1 MSGHAVTCSTWSALV
16 VPSQL
21 GPELLVVE
29 HAGER
34 GDRGIEEHD
43 AGDIG
48 WVLADVEAGG
58 EAGDAVADQD
68 HRQRHVGGAQRAVER
83 GCGPGGGHHRRAG
96 GVAHAGVVP
105 GAGPD
110 IGPQGGAELGPGRRR
125 EAHAAEEHQRRR
137 TGSLALQVRRLA
149 VDLVEIAG
157 PRGRVGRRA
166 VAHAVR
172 RSAETA
178 TDSRLATRREPRRRI
193 RLDVVCRHCPSARTR
208 SPVRSSRLSPHGQA
222 PPLVMSTLRNTMG

>member
-1 MSGHAVTCSTWSALV
+1 MSGQAVTCSTWLGTRRT
-16 VPSQL
+16 VPT

-34 GDRGIEEHD
+34 GDGGVEEHD

-48 WVLADVEAGG
+48 WVLADVEAGR

-68 HRQRHVGGAQRAVER
+68 DRSRHVGGAQRAVER
-83 GCGPGGGHHRRAG
+83 GRGSGGGHHRRAG
-96 GVAHAGVVP
+96 GVADAGVVP

-110 IGPQGGAELGPGRRR
+110 IGPEGGAELGPGRGR

-137 TGSLALQVRRLA
+137 AGALALQVRRLA

-157 PRGRVGRRA
+157 SGGRVGRGA
-166 VAHAVR
+166 AAR
-172 RSAETA
+172 RQEDARPPPTA
-178 TDSRLATRREPRRRI
+178 GSPRTAAPDGTPGR
-193 RLDVVCRHCPSARTR
+193 RHCPSARTR

-222 PPLVMSTLRNTMG
+222 PPLVMWTLRNTMG